1 MAGRPRKPVEI
12 KKQQGTFQK
21 CRELAAPMIVELS
34 EGVPQ
39 PPAHLNALG
48 FEYWDITCKELK
60 NNHLLT
66 GVDLGLVAGYCN
78 ELGLYKKACGMTEA
92 EGEVVLNRFG
102 DKVIS
107 PWYDV
112 RSRALKQATQMGQL
126 FGVTPSAR
134 GKIET
139 GKSAPMSKLELLQKS
154 KIA

>member
-1 MAGRPRKPVEI
+1 MKGRPRIPTEI
-12 KKQQGTFQK
+12 KILKGTVERS
-21 CRELAAPMIVELS
+21 RELLAPMVVELS

-48 FEYWDITCKELK
+48 FEYWDVTCRELK

-78 ELGLYKKACGMTEA
+78 ELGLYKKACEVTNI

-139 GKSAPMSKLELLQKS
+139 GKSAPASKLELLQKS

>member
-1 MAGRPRKPVEI
+1 MKGRPRIPIEI
-12 KKQQGTFQK
+12 KQIRGTVERS
-21 CRELAAPMIVELS
+21 RELLAPMLVELS

-48 FEYWDITCKELK
+48 LEYWDVTCRELK

-78 ELGLYKKACGMTEA
+78 ELGVYKKACGITEQ

-139 GKSAPMSKLELLQKS
+139 GKRAPASKLELLQKS

>member
-1 MAGRPRKPVEI
+1 MKGRPRIPTEI
-12 KKQQGTFQK
+12 KILKGTLSPS
-21 CRELAAPMIVELS
+21 RELAAPMIVELS

-39 PPAHLNALG
+39 PPPHLNALG
-48 FEYWDITCKELK
+48 LEYWDVTCRELK
-60 NNHLLT
+60 NNNLLT

-78 ELGLYKKACGMTEA
+78 ELGLYKKACEVTNI
-92 EGEVVLNRFG
+92 EGEVIVNRFG
-102 DKVIS
+102 DKTVS

-139 GKSAPMSKLELLQKS
+139 GKSAPVSKLELLRK
-154 KIA
+154 KTG

>member
-1 MAGRPRKPVEI
+1 MKGRPRIPTEI
-12 KKQQGTFQK
+12 KILKGTLSPS
-21 CRELAAPMIVELS
+21 RELAAPMLVELS

-48 FEYWDITCKELK
+48 FEYWEVTCRELK
-60 NNHLLT
+60 NNNLLT

-92 EGEVVLNRFG
+92 EGEVIVNRFG
-102 DKVIS
+102 DKAVS

-139 GKSAPMSKLELLQKS
+139 GKSAPVSKLELLRK
-154 KIA
+154 KTG

>member
-1 MAGRPRKPVEI
+1 MKGRPRIPTEI
-12 KKQQGTFQK
+12 KILKGTLSPS
-21 CRELAAPMIVELS
+21 RELLAPMLVELS

-39 PPAHLNALG
+39 PPAHLNASG
-48 FEYWDITCKELK
+48 FEYWEVTCRELK

-92 EGEVVLNRFG
+92 EGEVIVNRFG
-102 DKVIS
+102 DKTVS

-112 RSRALKQATQMGQL
+112 RSRALKHATHRGQL

-139 GKSAPMSKLELLQKS
+139 GKSAPASKLELLQKS

>member
-1 MAGRPRKPVEI
+1 MKGRPRIPTEI
-12 KKQQGTFQK
+12 KVLKGTLSPS
-21 CRELAAPMIVELS
+21 RELLAPMLVELS

-39 PPAHLNALG
+39 PPAHLTPLG
-48 FEYWDITCKELK
+48 FEYWEVTCRELK

-92 EGEVVLNRFG
+92 EGEVIVNRFG
-102 DKVIS
+102 DKAVS

-139 GKSAPMSKLELLQKS
+139 GKSAPVSKLELLQKS

>member
-1 MAGRPRKPVEI
+1 
-12 KKQQGTFQK
+12 
-21 CRELAAPMIVELS
+21 MIVELS

-78 ELGLYKKACGMTEA
+78 ELGLYKKACGMTDA

>member
-1 MAGRPRKPVEI
+1 MKGRPRIPTEI
-12 KKQQGTFQK
+12 KQIKGTVERS
-21 CRELAAPMIVELS
+21 RELLAPMVVELS
-34 EGVPQ
+34 QGVPQ
-39 PPAHLNALG
+39 PPAHLTPLG

-92 EGEVVLNRFG
+92 EGEVIVNRFG
-102 DKVIS
+102 DKTVS

-112 RSRALKQATQMGQL
+112 RSRALKQATQLGQL

-139 GKSAPMSKLELLQKS
+139 GKRLPVSKLELLQKS

>member
-1 MAGRPRKPVEI
+1 MKGRPRIPTEI
-12 KKQQGTFQK
+12 KILKGTVERS
-21 CRELAAPMIVELS
+21 RELLAPMVVELS

-48 FEYWDITCKELK
+48 FEYWDVTCRELK

-78 ELGLYKKACGMTEA
+78 ELGLYKKACVITEQ

-139 GKSAPMSKLELLQKS
+139 GKSAPASKLELLQKS

>member
-1 MAGRPRKPVEI
+1 MKGRPRIPTEI
-12 KKQQGTFQK
+12 KILKGTLSPS
-21 CRELAAPMIVELS
+21 RELLAPMLVELS

-48 FEYWDITCKELK
+48 FEYWEVTCRELK
-60 NNHLLT
+60 NNNLLT

-92 EGEVVLNRFG
+92 EGEVIVNRFG
-102 DKVIS
+102 DKAVS

-139 GKSAPMSKLELLQKS
+139 GKSAPVSKLELLQKS

>member
-1 MAGRPRKPVEI
+1 
-12 KKQQGTFQK
+12 
-21 CRELAAPMIVELS
+21 
-34 EGVPQ
+34 
-39 PPAHLNALG
+39 
-48 FEYWDITCKELK
+48 
-60 NNHLLT
+60 
-66 GVDLGLVAGYCN
+66 VDLGLVAGYCN

-92 EGEVVLNRFG
+92 EGEVIVNRFG
-102 DKVIS
+102 DKAVS

-139 GKSAPMSKLELLQKS
+139 GKSAPASKLELLQKS

>member
-1 MAGRPRKPVEI
+1 MKGRPRIPTEI
-12 KKQQGTFQK
+12 KILKGTLSPS
-21 CRELAAPMIVELS
+21 RELAAPMIVELS

-39 PPAHLNALG
+39 PPPHLNALG
-48 FEYWDITCKELK
+48 LEYWDVTCRELK
-60 NNHLLT
+60 NNNLLS

-78 ELGLYKKACGMTEA
+78 ELGLYKKACEVTNI
-92 EGEVVLNRFG
+92 EGEVIVNRFG
-102 DKVIS
+102 DKAVS

-139 GKSAPMSKLELLQKS
+139 GKSAPVSKLELLRK
-154 KIA
+154 KTG

>member
-1 MAGRPRKPVEI
+1 MKGRPRIPTEI
-12 KKQQGTFQK
+12 KILKGTVERS
-21 CRELAAPMIVELS
+21 RELLAPMLVELS

-39 PPAHLNALG
+39 PPAHLTPLG
-48 FEYWDITCKELK
+48 FEYWEVTCKELK

-92 EGEVVLNRFG
+92 EGEVIVNRFG
-102 DKVIS
+102 DKAVS

-139 GKSAPMSKLELLQKS
+139 GKSAPVSKLELLQKS

>member
-1 MAGRPRKPVEI
+1 MKGRPRIPTEI
-12 KKQQGTFQK
+12 KILKGTVERS
-21 CRELAAPMIVELS
+21 RELLAPMVVELS

-48 FEYWDITCKELK
+48 FEYWDVTCRELK

-78 ELGLYKKACGMTEA
+78 ELGLYKKACEITNI
-92 EGEVVLNRFG
+92 EGEVIVNRFG

-139 GKSAPMSKLELLQKS
+139 GKSAPVSKLELLQKS

>member
-1 MAGRPRKPVEI
+1 
-12 KKQQGTFQK
+12 
-21 CRELAAPMIVELS
+21 
-34 EGVPQ
+34 
-39 PPAHLNALG
+39 LG

-139 GKSAPMSKLELLQKS
+139 GKSAPVSKLELLQKS

>member
-1 MAGRPRKPVEI
+1 MKGRPRIPTEI
-12 KKQQGTFQK
+12 KFLKGTLSPS
-21 CRELAAPMIVELS
+21 RELAAPMIVELS

-48 FEYWDITCKELK
+48 FEYWEVTCKELK
-60 NNHLLT
+60 NNNLLT

-78 ELGLYKKACGMTEA
+78 ELGLYKKACEVTKI
-92 EGEVVLNRFG
+92 EGEVIVNRFG

-139 GKSAPMSKLELLQKS
+139 GKSAPVSKLELLK
-154 KIA
+154 KKTG

>member
-1 MAGRPRKPVEI
+1 MKGRPRIPTEI
-12 KKQQGTFQK
+12 KILKGTLSPS
-21 CRELAAPMIVELS
+21 RELAAPMLVELS

-39 PPAHLNALG
+39 PPAHLTPLG
-48 FEYWDITCKELK
+48 FEYWDVTCRELK

-92 EGEVVLNRFG
+92 EGEVIVNRFG
-102 DKVIS
+102 DKAVS

-139 GKSAPMSKLELLQKS
+139 GKSAPVSKLELLQKS